1 MEMPGFAASP
11 KAGLD
16 MQAVEQLN
24 NPNDINKLLHESLAT
39 ERTIDAGLDQLLGR
53 RGQLQDELVS
63 LTSFS
68 GEVSCV
74 EASAGLL
81 CGNEARL
88 LHL

>member
-1 MEMPGFAASP
+1 MPGLASSP

-16 MQAVEQLN
+16 MQAVEQLT

-39 ERTIDAGLDQLLGR
+39 ERTIDAGLEQLLGR

-63 LTSFS
+63 LANFS

-74 EASAGLL
+74 VISV
-81 CGNEARL
+81 
-88 LHL
+88 